1 MDNKKLTAHASP
13 VLRDE
18 LAALVLIST
27 YPRERVKKKVSGLT
41 LVEVALIFCVV
52 GIVLAVSIPT
62 FIRTVRTSK
71 IAEASLQLN
80 ALYQATAAYYENG
93 GDASFRRGAQM
104 RCLPVSAGPTPEKP
118 SASPV
123 KVDFMA
129 ESTAGYDTWR
139 ALNFNPAEPICYR
152 YTFIAAR
159 SGCGLD
165 NPAEGALVTLRAEGD
180 LDEDGEYSVFERSAS
195 VDKQGALVPEP
206 ILSVRDRT
214 E

>member
-1 MDNKKLTAHASP
+1 MTSAC
-13 VLRDE
+13 V
-18 LAALVLIST
+18 
-27 YPRERVKKKVSGLT
+27 RERTSGLT
-41 LVEVALIFCVV
+41 LVEVTLIFCVV

-62 FIRTVRTSK
+62 FINTVRTSK

-80 ALYQATAAYYENG
+80 ALYQATAAYYESG
-93 GDASFRRGAQM
+93 GDTSPRRRVQM

-118 SASPV
+118 SSSPI
-123 KVDFMA
+123 KVDFTA
-129 ESTAGYDTWR
+129 ESVAGYDTWR
-139 ALNFNPAEPICYR
+139 ALNFNPPEPICYR

-165 NPAEGALVTLRAEGD
+165 NPVEGPLVTLRAEGD
-180 LDEDGEYSVFERSAS
+180 MDEDGEYSVFERSAS